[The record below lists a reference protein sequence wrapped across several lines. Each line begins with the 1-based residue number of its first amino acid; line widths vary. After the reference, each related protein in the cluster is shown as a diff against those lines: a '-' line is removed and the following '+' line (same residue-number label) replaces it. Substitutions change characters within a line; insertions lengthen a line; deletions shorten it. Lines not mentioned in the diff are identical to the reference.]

1 MTKPHNNNEKQK
13 RTIEIEIALIDK
25 KSSYITR
32 ALAAR
37 LPTEGGLASHSHERL
52 YTSKANRRKGWM
64 TSSKKRGND

>member
-32 ALAAR
+32 
-37 LPTEGGLASHSHERL
+37 GFGC
-52 YTSKANRRKGWM
+52 
-64 TSSKKRGND
+64 